1 MEQLSGQPKYPIIQ
15 FEDGSVYR
23 EESKEMAAT
32 IKAGKLFEKQG
43 ERNRPPD
50 RPHLISAPAPF
61 SMISVS
67 RREAPRSQGRALPA
81 SAAGRSGAP

>member
-23 EESKEMAAT
+23 EKSREMAAT

-43 ERNRPPD
+43 
-50 RPHLISAPAPF
+50 
-61 SMISVS
+61 
-67 RREAPRSQGRALPA
+67 
-81 SAAGRSGAP
+81 AGQPTA